1 MAKFGW
7 QVNARIFEIYVK
19 KRLPEFFQPD
29 FVLSE
34 DVILH
39 GDNLTVSLFETV
51 GFRVL
56 AEVKAIYLV

>member
-19 KRLPEFFQPD
+19 KRLPEFLQPD
-29 FVLSE
+29 FILRE

-39 GDNLTVSLFETV
+39 GDLLTVSLNETV

>member
-19 KRLPEFFQPD
+19 KRLFEFFQLD

-39 GDNLTVSLFETV
+39 SDLLTVSLNETIGLRILV
-51 GFRVL
+51 
-56 AEVKAIYLV
+56 EVKAIYLV